1 MGTFL
6 WLKSLKTN
14 GENIIKCMVFI
25 VFSSATFLHW
35 CLFFA
40 WSKHIGEGPT
50 TKSLVCEL
58 SRASLV
64 KAHLVV

>member
-1 MGTFL
+1 MGNFL
-6 WLKSLKTN
+6 WLKFLKTN

-25 VFSSATFLHW
+25 VFSSATFLHF
-35 CLFFA
+35 CTLLG
-40 WSKHIGEGPT
+40 KHTLGKGPT

-64 KAHLVV
+64 KTHLVV